1 MSFIFYILCR
11 KSYLKSLLLNCQGL
25 FNNSLTS
32 FSKWNSRHSFNQSCI
47 TIQIFLEIVRVPIN
61 IKNLNSVEPFSAA
74 LIVLIQLIFVY
85 RTIIASRS
93 LHQRMLH
100 NIVRSPM
107 SFFDT
112 TPTGRIVNRFSD
124 DISTIDGEL
133 PNTFFMFMD
142 SLLMVVGAL
151 VVISFST
158 PVFMTVIL
166 PLGILYFLVQVLV
179 VLSLIYMNFLRY
191 IYICIWNKIISDF
204 YFNSFMLDFKT

>member
-1 MSFIFYILCR
+1 
-11 KSYLKSLLLNCQGL
+11 
-25 FNNSLTS
+25 
-32 FSKWNSRHSFNQSCI
+32 
-47 TIQIFLEIVRVPIN
+47 
-61 IKNLNSVEPFSAA
+61 
-74 LIVLIQLIFVY
+74 
-85 RTIIASRS
+85 
-93 LHQRMLH
+93 
-100 NIVRSPM
+100 M

-179 VLSLIYMNFLRY
+179 VPSLIYMNSF
-191 IYICIWNKIISDF
+191 ITFIWNKII
-204 YFNSFMLDFKT
+204 LIRLR

>member
-1 MSFIFYILCR
+1 
-11 KSYLKSLLLNCQGL
+11 
-25 FNNSLTS
+25 
-32 FSKWNSRHSFNQSCI
+32 
-47 TIQIFLEIVRVPIN
+47 
-61 IKNLNSVEPFSAA
+61 
-74 LIVLIQLIFVY
+74 
-85 RTIIASRS
+85 
-93 LHQRMLH
+93 
-100 NIVRSPM
+100 M

-179 VLSLIYMNFLRY
+179 IQSLIYMNFLHY
-191 IYICIWNKIISDF
+191 IYLK
-204 YFNSFMLDFKT
+204 

>member
-1 MSFIFYILCR
+1 
-11 KSYLKSLLLNCQGL
+11 
-25 FNNSLTS
+25 
-32 FSKWNSRHSFNQSCI
+32 
-47 TIQIFLEIVRVPIN
+47 
-61 IKNLNSVEPFSAA
+61 
-74 LIVLIQLIFVY
+74 
-85 RTIIASRS
+85 
-93 LHQRMLH
+93 
-100 NIVRSPM
+100 M

-179 VLSLIYMNFLRY
+179 VPSLIYMNFLHC
-191 IYICIWNKIISDF
+191 IYLK
-204 YFNSFMLDFKT
+204 

>member
-1 MSFIFYILCR
+1 
-11 KSYLKSLLLNCQGL
+11 
-25 FNNSLTS
+25 
-32 FSKWNSRHSFNQSCI
+32 
-47 TIQIFLEIVRVPIN
+47 
-61 IKNLNSVEPFSAA
+61 
-74 LIVLIQLIFVY
+74 
-85 RTIIASRS
+85 
-93 LHQRMLH
+93 
-100 NIVRSPM
+100 M

-191 IYICIWNKIISDF
+191 IYLK
-204 YFNSFMLDFKT
+204 

>member
-1 MSFIFYILCR
+1 
-11 KSYLKSLLLNCQGL
+11 
-25 FNNSLTS
+25 
-32 FSKWNSRHSFNQSCI
+32 
-47 TIQIFLEIVRVPIN
+47 
-61 IKNLNSVEPFSAA
+61 
-74 LIVLIQLIFVY
+74 
-85 RTIIASRS
+85 
-93 LHQRMLH
+93 
-100 NIVRSPM
+100 M

-179 VLSLIYMNFLRY
+179 VPFLIYMN
-191 IYICIWNKIISDF
+191 
-204 YFNSFMLDFKT
+204 SFITFI

>member
-1 MSFIFYILCR
+1 
-11 KSYLKSLLLNCQGL
+11 
-25 FNNSLTS
+25 
-32 FSKWNSRHSFNQSCI
+32 
-47 TIQIFLEIVRVPIN
+47 
-61 IKNLNSVEPFSAA
+61 
-74 LIVLIQLIFVY
+74 
-85 RTIIASRS
+85 
-93 LHQRMLH
+93 
-100 NIVRSPM
+100 M

-179 VLSLIYMNFLRY
+179 VPSLIYMNSF
-191 IYICIWNKIISDF
+191 ITFIKIKLF
-204 YFNSFMLDFKT
+204 PVFENLFMLALKTLNEKTIKLQKWKNTNNNPVVKI

>member
-1 MSFIFYILCR
+1 
-11 KSYLKSLLLNCQGL
+11 
-25 FNNSLTS
+25 
-32 FSKWNSRHSFNQSCI
+32 
-47 TIQIFLEIVRVPIN
+47 
-61 IKNLNSVEPFSAA
+61 
-74 LIVLIQLIFVY
+74 
-85 RTIIASRS
+85 
-93 LHQRMLH
+93 
-100 NIVRSPM
+100 M

-179 VLSLIYMNFLRY
+179 VPSLIYMNSF
-191 IYICIWNKIISDF
+191 ITFIKIKLF
-204 YFNSFMLDFKT
+204 PVFENLFMLALKTLNEKTIKLQK

>member
-1 MSFIFYILCR
+1 
-11 KSYLKSLLLNCQGL
+11 
-25 FNNSLTS
+25 
-32 FSKWNSRHSFNQSCI
+32 
-47 TIQIFLEIVRVPIN
+47 
-61 IKNLNSVEPFSAA
+61 
-74 LIVLIQLIFVY
+74 
-85 RTIIASRS
+85 
-93 LHQRMLH
+93 
-100 NIVRSPM
+100 M

-166 PLGILYFLVQVLV
+166 PLGILYFLVQVMV
-179 VLSLIYMNFLRY
+179 IQSLIYMNFLHY
-191 IYICIWNKIISDF
+191 IYLK
-204 YFNSFMLDFKT
+204 

>member
-1 MSFIFYILCR
+1 M
-11 KSYLKSLLLNCQGL
+11 
-25 FNNSLTS
+25 
-32 FSKWNSRHSFNQSCI
+32 
-47 TIQIFLEIVRVPIN
+47 
-61 IKNLNSVEPFSAA
+61 EPFSAA

-179 VLSLIYMNFLRY
+179 VLSLIYMNFLGY
-191 IYICIWNKIISDF
+191 IYICI
-204 YFNSFMLDFKT
+204 